1 MNWQLVLGFGFWI
14 VVIALIVLAKI
25 RSRRKERKIEEESRR
40 WWDKEL
46 KYRSLEKDVLKKI
59 ELQKWENASKFD
71 DSVVVKSRQAL
82 EQYDV
87 LKFFKDD
94 NSRLYQVKKTLRKK
108 NEINQRLQNF
118 VLDNEFK
125 DHPQYDRVLCC
136 INNTTEWTKSYRV
149 LVVYRSSAGNNLG
162 KKKIIIN
169 QYDVDEFDR
178 DPTLLMSKGE
188 YSRYIKDKEKEA
200 INRKKHKLY
209 DRVNRVIDYA
219 NEHKKDLLIKDSEK
233 QLDDLVVKL
242 FDRTINSIGKIK
254 SVESDEWD
262 IIRKFITQI
271 AWDVYDLVD
280 KNQKILQYYE
290 SAEFINIK
298 KNCDVL
304 MNSQREFNEYIMEK
318 VQAVSQLF
326 GTRVVRNET
335 INDDEYNYFRPYKK
349 TITPFTAEVSA
360 AVFASAENN
369 PIEYV
374 IKYFYPDKSKYPEQI
389 QKLHLLI
396 EELATLKEAKKI
408 IEEYK
413 KNIVEYINDVPSY
426 IMDDDES
433 GFYSRLGFAN
443 IDDSILTVEYAFSY
457 TSGGGMAKRTFT
469 VPMTED
475 TIIELIGALERR
487 LTITAFS
494 REQRPMM
501 TGKLREMI
509 KKRDNFTCCIC
520 GNSIYQEPNL
530 LLEIDHVIPV
540 SKGGCTIEENLQ
552 TLCWKCNRAKSN
564 KN

>member
-1 MNWQLVLGFGFWI
+1 MNWQLVLVFGFWI
-14 VVIALIVLAKI
+14 VVLALIVLAE
-25 RSRRKERKIEEESRR
+25 RSRRKARMQEEEKLRR
-40 WWDKEL
+40 WRDKEI
-46 KYRSLEKDVLKKI
+46 KYRCLENDIFNKI
-59 ELQKWENASKFD
+59 GLQKWENASKFD

-94 NSRLYQVKKTLRKK
+94 NSRLNQVKNTLRKK

-118 VLDNEFK
+118 ILDNEFK

-136 INNTTEWTKSYRV
+136 INNTIEWALAYRV
-149 LVVYRSSAGNNLG
+149 LIVYMSPAGNNLG

-169 QYDVDEFDR
+169 QYDVDKFDR

-200 INRKKHKLY
+200 INKKKHKLY
-209 DRVNRVIDYA
+209 ERVNRVIDYA
-219 NEHKKDLLIKDSEK
+219 NEHKKDLLIKDNEK

-262 IIRKFITQI
+262 IIRKFIAQI
-271 AWDVYDLVD
+271 AWDVYDLVE

-335 INDDEYNYFRPYKK
+335 INDDQYDYFRPYKK

-369 PIEYV
+369 PIEYI
-374 IKYFYPDKSKYPEQI
+374 IKYFYPDKSKYTEQI

-443 IDDSILTVEYAFSY
+443 IDDSILTVEYTFSY
-457 TSGGGMAKRTFT
+457 TSGGAWQKEHL
-469 VPMTED
+469 P
-475 TIIELIGALERR
+475 
-487 LTITAFS
+487 
-494 REQRPMM
+494 
-501 TGKLREMI
+501 
-509 KKRDNFTCCIC
+509 
-520 GNSIYQEPNL
+520 YQ
-530 LLEIDHVIPV
+530 
-540 SKGGCTIEENLQ
+540 
-552 TLCWKCNRAKSN
+552 
-564 KN
+564 